1 MITIGD
7 LSPIIYTRAVKCREQ
22 DFCQCLNLTSMLLC
36 RKGEEVT
43 HCYNW
48 DNERNDY
55 SLIHYFFIQKLDPP
69 RLCAI
74 DLPSGSLDGGF
85 TEPDDRYLPHEKGAI
100 QVITV

>member
-1 MITIGD
+1 MVG
-7 LSPIIYTRAVKCREQ
+7 
-22 DFCQCLNLTSMLLC
+22 C

-55 SLIHYFFIQKLDPP
+55 AMINYFFYQELDPP

-74 DLPSGSLDGGF
+74 DLPNGSLDGGF
-85 TEPDDRYLPHEKGAI
+85 VEVDDHYLPHEKGAI
-100 QVITV
+100 QV